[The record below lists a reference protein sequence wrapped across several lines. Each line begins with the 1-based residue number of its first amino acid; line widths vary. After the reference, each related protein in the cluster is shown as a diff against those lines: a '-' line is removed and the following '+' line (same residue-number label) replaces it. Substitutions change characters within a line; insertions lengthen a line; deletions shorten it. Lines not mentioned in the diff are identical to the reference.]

1 MPNQWCLGNERK
13 NRTDEMTFN
22 PIGNDKMHAFIFD
35 EVLQRQNGR
44 CQPPKEKRKNESM
57 KTTPV
62 STQIQNSP
70 MIRNDFYLNPYLP
83 QFLDKFTL
91 GGTTD
96 NGMVLFLI

>member
-1 MPNQWCLGNERK
+1 MPNQWCLGNEGK
-13 NRTDEMTFN
+13 NRTDEMAFN
-22 PIGNDKMHAFIFD
+22 PIGNDKMHAFSLNEF
-35 EVLQRQNGR
+35 LQRSNAR
-44 CQPPKEKRKNESM
+44 RQPPKEKRNSEQM
-57 KTTPV
+57 KTIPI

-70 MIRNDFYLNPYLP
+70 MIRNYFYLNPYLP